1 MTLPKNVA
9 LPDFVWE
16 EGLKNHPDKLA
27 LVNGATGRSYTY
39 QEGHDSCKKFAIAL
53 MALGIEKGDVV
64 ALFMPNSPEFIVSLL
79 GVAGI
84 GAITTT
90 INHNSTPYE
99 VSQQLEASNTRVVVT
114 TPFLTDIAE
123 NAIKKTSLAVRI
135 ILLDEDEDKDDA
147 TYLKYQKMINHVPKD
162 VVEEFQFQSDTWNE
176 LVFDIISSNKTI
188 S

>member
-1 MTLPKNVA
+1 MSSFHNFSTMEEKMKKRQDIIIKSPCKEMTLPKNVA

-99 VSQQLEASNTRVVVT
+99 VSQQLEASNTMLVVT

-123 NAIKKTSLAVRI
+123 NAIKKTSLA
-135 ILLDEDEDKDDA
+135 K
-147 TYLKYQKMINHVPKD
+147 NHPTWWRWIQRLGNLSHISKTD
-162 VVEEFQFQSDTWNE
+162 QSGP
-176 LVFDIISSNKTI
+176 
-188 S
+188 